1 VAKAYHELEREGIVT
16 KRHGSGTYVS
26 DNGSPL
32 ARRERMKILTQRID
46 ALLAESRHLDVSI
59 EEIIALVQDRGRNL
73 QSKEEK

>member
-1 VAKAYHELEREGIVT
+1 
-16 KRHGSGTYVS
+16 
-26 DNGSPL
+26 
-32 ARRERMKILTQRID
+32 MKILNQRID